1 MFLFVKSIH
10 IKNRE
15 NKTQFKMIET
25 DTKQIFEKTPQKPHT
40 NIHTS
45 FKRII
50 E

>member
-25 DTKQIFEKTPQKPHT
+25 DTKQIFEKPPK
-40 NIHTS
+40 N
-45 FKRII
+45 RIQTYI
-50 E
+50 QVLRES